1 MLDIMKSVYEKIK
14 LPEKYSIETSIETI
28 NNSYK
33 LTNKLIH
40 DGNLQHNKFYFN
52 TTTLSYSA

>member
-1 MLDIMKSVYEKIK
+1 MKSVYKKIK

-40 DGNLQHNKFYFN
+40 DGIL
-52 TTTLSYSA
+52 